1 MIRTWLAR
9 ALRPIDPVGHARTL
23 ERAERRRFVVGWV
36 LLLTGT
42 ALAFSAPLVIRL
54 RDDLAARNRSR
65 ETDVWV
71 RRHEAPPGEAP
82 PRTPRPAPPQ
92 PTVITPGR
100 EGYLLVIPRL
110 GLRAIVRELE
120 ADVFAG
126 RNTPTLKRYG
136 LGQLPYT
143 PQLRNVSPGGR
154 GTAAITG
161 HRTTSGAPFRH
172 IDRLQAGDIIIIH
185 KAGVEQRWAVVSSA
199 IVPPS
204 RVLAIESRP
213 GTRQLVLLACTPPF
227 TARERLLV
235 YARLAHETA
244 SSSLAPLPA
253 SPE

>member
-1 MIRTWLAR
+1 MVRTWLAR
-9 ALRPIDPVGHARTL
+9 ALRPIDPTRPARTL
-23 ERAERRRFVVGWV
+23 EQAKRRRLVVGWV
-36 LLLTGT
+36 LLVTGT
-42 ALAFSAPLVIRL
+42 ALAFSVPLVLRL

-71 RRHEAPPGEAP
+71 RRHEAPPG
-82 PRTPRPAPPQ
+82 RPAPPQ

-110 GLRAIVRELE
+110 GLRAIVHELE

-136 LGQLPYT
+136 LGQVPYT
-143 PQLRNVSPGGR
+143 PQLRNVSPGGG

-185 KAGVEQRWAVVSSA
+185 KAGVEQRWAVVSTA
-199 IVPPS
+199 IVRPS
-204 RVLAIESRP
+204 RVLAIQSRP

-244 SSSLAPLPA
+244 SSSLAPTPA

>member
-1 MIRTWLAR
+1 
-9 ALRPIDPVGHARTL
+9 LRPIDPVRPARTL
-23 ERAERRRFVVGWV
+23 ERAERRRFVVGWL

-65 ETDVWV
+65 ETDAWV
-71 RRHEAPPGEAP
+71 RRDQAPSSQAPPQA
-82 PRTPRPAPPQ
+82 PRPAKPG

-100 EGYLLVIPRL
+100 DGYLLIIPRL
-110 GLRAIVRELE
+110 GLRAIVHELE

-136 LGQLPYT
+136 LGQVPYT
-143 PQLRNVSPGGR
+143 PQLRNVSPGAG

-172 IDRLQAGDIIIIH
+172 IDRLQAGDVIIIH
-185 KAGVEQRWAVVSSA
+185 KAGVEQRWAVVGST

-235 YARLAHETA
+235 YARLSHETA
-244 SSSLAPLPA
+244 SSSLARTPA